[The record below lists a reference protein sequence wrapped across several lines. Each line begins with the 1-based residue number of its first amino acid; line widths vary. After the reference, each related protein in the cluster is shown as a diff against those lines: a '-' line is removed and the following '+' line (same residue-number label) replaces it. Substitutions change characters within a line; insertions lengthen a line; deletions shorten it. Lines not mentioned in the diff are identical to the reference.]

1 MSWNQSRISEAC
13 KCRAAEITTSLMC
26 SQTQARTLIHA
37 FEREIDAEDILRNVD
52 LTAYLIQ
59 YKLHGF
65 KIYFSYSDFRA
76 IEK

>member
-1 MSWNQSRISEAC
+1 
-13 KCRAAEITTSLMC
+13 MC